1 MRPRF
6 SRTEASV
13 RPSLFFSVPEKRPRT
28 VCGCHPVAAM
38 ISATVTPSG
47 RRSSPMTSACFDWRG
62 MAAAVFAT
70 WVGLI
75 RLRGAR
81 AGLFCC
87 CLTVLLPAR
96 RVCFRGPLVF
106 AVPALADLFIRT
118 SAGVRRRLAPS
129 LPEAPPTRP
138 VRAMAPGGSE
148 HVVGGMGMDALYE
161 REVQSNVERTAQPRG
176 GLAACGYRPGRS
188 VPRCAV
194 SPEADRCAI

>member
-1 MRPRF
+1 
-6 SRTEASV
+6 
-13 RPSLFFSVPEKRPRT
+13 
-28 VCGCHPVAAM
+28 
-38 ISATVTPSG
+38 
-47 RRSSPMTSACFDWRG
+47 MTSACFDWRG

-118 SAGVRRRLAPS
+118 SSGIRRRLAPS

-138 VRAMAPGGSE
+138 VRAVAPGGSE
-148 HVVGGMGMDALYE
+148 HVAGGMGMDALYE
-161 REVQSNVERTAQPRG
+161 REVQSIVQRTAQPRG
-176 GLAACGYRPGRS
+176 GLAACGISTRSIRRQLADAWARYCERGRRGRACPGQRVLEYQDS
-188 VPRCAV
+188 LGFCSGRRVAV
-194 SPEADRCAI
+194 SRVVAQMSPAGNQ